1 MTIPAQQMGQLGRRF
16 GGAQLRGHF
25 GRIPFIGAAA
35 AGKATLFEGGARA
48 ALLEGG
54 ATAMLMAG
62 GATATANEGGAVAA
76 LTEGGA
82 VAALTEDPC

>member
-1 MTIPAQQMGQLGRRF
+1 MTIPAQQIGQLGRRF

-25 GRIPFIGAAA
+25 GRIPFAPLSL
-35 AGKATLFEGGARA
+35 AGKATLFEGGATA
-48 ALLEGG
+48 LLLEGG
-54 ATAMLMAG
+54 ATATLTTG

-82 VAALTEDPC
+82 AATLTEDPC